1 MTSFNPI
8 AWTRDLEVGV
18 PDIDDEHAL
27 LVTLYNDVV
36 RATRQ
41 GVSRPTR
48 DAIVRSLQAYA
59 VFHMDHEEAWM
70 IRHAYPDAA
79 RHRQRHAEFK
89 AAIEA
94 LCTAAD
100 GRDVADHASLSGLAG
115 FLRDWILD
123 HIRGDDRALFEWSRG
138 GGPNPL
144 ACAAE

>member
-1 MTSFNPI
+1 MSAFNPI

-36 RATRQ
+36 RATLQ

-89 AAIEA
+89 AAIDA
-94 LCTAAD
+94 LCADVDTPQEAAHTAMA
-100 GRDVADHASLSGLAG
+100 GLAG

-138 GGPNPL
+138 GGPAPL

>member
-1 MTSFNPI
+1 MSTFHPIPWTS
-8 AWTRDLEVGV
+8 DLEVGV
-18 PDIDDEHAL
+18 PEIDDEHAL

-48 DAIVRSLQAYA
+48 DGIVRSLQAYA

-70 IRHAYPDAA
+70 RQHGYPDAE

-89 AAIEA
+89 AAVEA

-100 GRDVADHASLSGLAG
+100 AQDAAGHASMAAMAA
-115 FLRDWILD
+115 FLRDWILG
-123 HIRGDDRALFEWSRG
+123 HILGEDRALFEWSSRD
-138 GGPNPL
+138 PNPL